1 MERHSISKGGEAQ
14 MPKQRKPK
22 TTQRYSN
29 IGVLDLPTGYLEI
42 HDGVINFLKKKVG
55 RRTDTEGG
63 RRTVSFTKKEIIEQA
78 LRLRPHAGRSTCKRN
93 PCREAGIAVEEKG
106 RNRSLWIAPVSEA
119 SRACLRGRP
128 PPRKITPPSTW
139 QSPACRTGARGSIR
153 GSGGGGPPR

>member
-1 MERHSISKGGEAQ
+1 MTEYQEQLTSSRPRRYGQTSTPPEEREERSKFPSSKKSRAQNRHSLRAGAEPSPS
-14 MPKQRKPK
+14 PKKNPLPVK
-22 TTQRYSN
+22 T
-29 IGVLDLPTGYLEI
+29 GD
-42 HDGVINFLKKKVG
+42 
-55 RRTDTEGG
+55 
-63 RRTVSFTKKEIIEQA
+63 
-78 LRLRPHAGRSTCKRN
+78 HAGRSTCKRN

-153 GSGGGGPPR
+153 GSGGGAPPSWMMILALPSIR

>member
-1 MERHSISKGGEAQ
+1 MVRLQ
-14 MPKQRKPK
+14 LPRKSGK
-22 TTQRYSN
+22 NAVNS
-29 IGVLDLPTGYLEI
+29 LPQ
-42 HDGVINFLKKKVG
+42 KKKVG

-63 RRTVSFTKKEIIEQA
+63 RRTVSFTKKEIIEKA
-78 LRLRPHAGRSTCKRN
+78 LRPHAGRSTCKRN

-106 RNRSLWIAPVSEA
+106 RNRSFLIAPVSEA

-153 GSGGGGPPR
+153 GSGGGAPPSWMMILALPSIR